1 MRKTLFL
8 LTLFVLFGSVF
19 SSAEAQNTDAGV
31 KPSVVTGEVTSTNS
45 DKIVLQTKD
54 GAMEVML
61 SEKTEYKR
69 VPPENPSLKAA
80 VASNFSDIGVGDKLL
95 VTGIVAADKKSIP
108 AKAVYLMTK
117 SDIAQRQ
124 TKEQEQW
131 RTRGIS
137 GKITLVNAQAK
148 QLTVSTRAL
157 TGEKII
163 VVTAKDNADFRRY
176 APDSVQFSQ
185 AKPSAI
191 DEIKPGD
198 MIRALGD
205 KSADETAFSA
215 EKIVTGS
222 FQTIGGT
229 VKAIDTAKNEVTITD
244 IQTKKDITVVVGS
257 NSVLKQFPAEMAQ
270 RMAQFQAMQA
280 AGIQPGGGQG
290 GMRPAQRANPPAD
303 AQSNAEGQARGQR
316 MGQGGGM
323 GARGG
328 SIDDMLE
335 RFPNITVA
343 DLKVGDMIAASST
356 KGANSDRV
364 TAIKLLS
371 GVEPFLKMPQI
382 GGGRQNGG
390 QRARF
395 RFYHSGT
402 RWHRT
407 SLKVYK
413 IIHPG
418 RKSEKVLQPF
428 GFPNREKADK
438 S

>member
-1 MRKTLFL
+1 M
-8 LTLFVLFGSVF
+8 
-19 SSAEAQNTDAGV
+19 
-31 KPSVVTGEVTSTNS
+31 GEVVSTSG

-54 GAMEVML
+54 GSMDVVL
-61 SEKTEYKR
+61 SGKTAYKR

-80 VASNFSDIGVGDKLL
+80 VDSNFSDIGVGDKLM
-95 VTGIVAADKKSIP
+95 VTGIVSTDKKSVP

-117 SDIAQRQ
+117 SDITQRQ

-137 GKITLVNAQAK
+137 GKVTLVNAQAK

-157 TGEKII
+157 TGDKDV
-163 VVTAKDNADFRRY
+163 VVTVKDNADFRRY

-185 AKPSAI
+185 AKQSTL

-205 KSADETAFSA
+205 KSADGSTFSA
-215 EKIVTGS
+215 ERVVTGS

-229 VKAIDTAKNEVTITD
+229 IKAIDAAKNEITITN
-244 IQTKKDITVVVGS
+244 IQTKKDMTIVVGD

-280 AGIQPGGGQG
+280 GGIQPGGQG
-290 GMRPAQRANPPAD
+290 GMRPPRAANPQGGQP
-303 AQSNAEGQARGQR
+303 SGEGQTGGQR
-316 MGQGGGM
+316 PAQGGGM
-323 GARGG
+323 GMRAGG
-328 SIDDMLE
+328 SIDDMLD

-356 KGANSDRV
+356 KGADSDRV

-371 GVEPFLKMPQI
+371 GVEPFLKAPQ
-382 GGGRQNGG
+382 GARQGGG
-390 QRARF
+390 QRGQD
-395 RFYHSGT
+395 SGFT
-402 RWHRT
+402 
-407 SLKVYK
+407 
-413 IIHPG
+413 IPG
-418 RKSEKVLQPF
+418 LDGIGLP
-428 GFPNREKADK
+428 
-438 S
+438 

>member
-1 MRKTLFL
+1 MMRKTLFL
-8 LTLFVLFGSVF
+8 LTLFVLIGSAF
-19 SSAEAQNTDAGV
+19 SSVHAQDANAGL
-31 KPSVVTGEVTSTNS
+31 KPSYITGEVVSTNS

-54 GAMEVML
+54 GAMDVVL
-61 SEKTEYKR
+61 SGKTEYKR

-80 VASNFSDIGVGDKLL
+80 VASSFTDIGVGDKLL
-95 VTGIVAADKKSIP
+95 VTGILSADKKSVP

-131 RTRGIS
+131 RTRGMS
-137 GKITLVNAQAK
+137 GKVTLVNPQAK

-157 TGEKII
+157 TGDEKVV
-163 VVTAKDNADFRRY
+163 VVTVKDNADFRRY

-185 AKPSAI
+185 AKQSKI

-205 KSADETAFSA
+205 KSEDGSTFTA
-215 EKIVTGS
+215 ERVVTGS

-229 VKAIDTAKNEVTITD
+229 VKAIDAAKNEITITD
-244 IQTKKDITVVVGS
+244 IQTKKDITVVVGG

-280 AGIQPGGGQG
+280 GGIQPGGQG
-290 GMRPAQRANPPAD
+290 GMRPRQEAANPQGGQP
-303 AQSNAEGQARGQR
+303 NAEGQARGQR

-323 GARGG
+323 GMRGGG

-335 RFPNITVA
+335 RFPNITIA

-356 KGANSDRV
+356 KGANTDRV

-371 GVEPFLKMPQI
+371 GVEPFLKAAQVA
-382 GGGRQNGG
+382 GGRQNGG
-390 QRARF
+390 QRGQD
-395 RFYHSGT
+395 SGFT
-402 RWHRT
+402 
-407 SLKVYK
+407 
-413 IIHPG
+413 IPG
-418 RKSEKVLQPF
+418 LDGIGLP
-428 GFPNREKADK
+428 
-438 S
+438 